1 MIQNLLLPSDIPV
14 GIPLPWSIADS
25 QGRLLLH
32 KGYVIARQITVN
44 SLFANCSCQI
54 MPEEEGETLNL
65 PEEQASP
72 VRFPLDDLVE
82 LSHSLN
88 ACMQAPEA
96 CTDFAATVLSLASDL
111 QRIVAADRDL
121 ALAVIFLPLPVD
133 ARLKSILD
141 IAIVSDTVATTM
153 RMTATS
159 RRTLAAAILTLGL
172 QVDLPEVFAAQR
184 LRQLGVSDSDW
195 LNTVMQYHE
204 LKQDSQQP
212 TGLSMEH
219 LILETRLIQLADS
232 YTCSLS
238 PAHNNASMASYQL
251 MRDIFRE
258 SGKRRDPVLGGY
270 FIKALGSYPTGCQV
284 QLNNGETGVVV
295 RRTDNI
301 NCPIVMSLANGYKQ
315 KFKIPIKRDTNN
327 PIYRIASTLNSQD
340 QHALDP
346 YLLWGYLPF
355 KPHG

>member
-1 MIQNLLLPSDIPV
+1 LLLPSDIPI

-25 QGRLLLH
+25 HGRLLLH

-54 MPEEEGETLNL
+54 MPEEEGESVGL
-65 PEEQASP
+65 PDEPAQPA
-72 VRFPLDDLVE
+72 RFPLDELVE
-82 LSHSLN
+82 LSQALKS
-88 ACMQAPEA
+88 CMDAPESYG
-96 CTDFAATVLSLASDL
+96 DFTATVLSLAGDL
-111 QRIVAADRDL
+111 QRVVAVDRDL
-121 ALAVIFLPLPVD
+121 ALATVFLPLSIEK
-133 ARLKSILD
+133 RFKKILD

-159 RRTLAAAILTLGL
+159 RRTLTAALLTLGL
-172 QVDLPEVFAAQR
+172 QVDSPEVFAAQR
-184 LRQLGVSDSDW
+184 LRQLGVTDSDW

-219 LILETRLIQLADS
+219 LILESRLVQLADS
-232 YTCSLS
+232 YTQSLS
-238 PAHNNASMASYQL
+238 PVNNNASMASYQL

-270 FIKALGSYPTGCQV
+270 FIKALGSYPTGSQV
-284 QLNNGETGVVV
+284 KLCNGETGVVI

-301 NCPIVMSLANGYKQ
+301 NCPIVMSLANGHKQ
-315 KFKIPIKRDTNN
+315 SFRIPIKRDTNN
-327 PIYRIASTLNSQD
+327 PVHRIATTLDSRD
-340 QHALDP
+340 QCQLDP